1 MKKLCLLAALVCCT
15 IAMKAQN
22 PQGKFSI
29 KPIAGI
35 NVTGLSGGI
44 HDLYG
49 YKVRFTAGLEAE
61 YGMSDWI
68 GVSLGVIYSQQG
80 ANVDGSFRTV
90 ITDTQGKNYMSLIK
104 MDGKLHSEYINIP
117 LLANFYIP
125 VVKGLSVKTGVQ
137 LGFLVGSKLEAMMLV
152 ATQEFPDYGT
162 DQLSAY
168 DDGHVEFNQVNSKS
182 SDVCRKIDFGFPIG
196 LSYEYKNVVLDA
208 RYYFG
213 LTKID
218 KTANPE
224 DVRNRYFSVTLGYRF
239 HL

>member
-1 MKKLCLLAALVCCT
+1 MLATMVCCFLVLN
-15 IAMKAQN
+15 AQN

-29 KPIAGI
+29 KPMAGI

-44 HDLYG
+44 HDLYN

-61 YGMSDWI
+61 YGMNDWI
-68 GVSLGVIYSQQG
+68 GVSLGFIYSQQG

-90 ITDTQGKNYMSLIK
+90 ITDTQGKNYMSLIR

-137 LGFLVGSKLEAMMLV
+137 LGFLVGSKLEAMTLV
-152 ATQEFPDYGT
+152 ATQEFPNYGT

-168 DDGHVEFNQVNSKS
+168 DGQVEYNQVNSKR
-182 SDVCRKIDFGFPIG
+182 SDVCKSVDLGIPVG
-196 LSYEYKNVVLDA
+196 LSYEYKNIVLDA

-218 KTANPE
+218 NTEYPE
-224 DVRNRYFSVTLGYRF
+224 DCRNRYFSVTLGYRF